1 MDDQRIRALHVIPSL
16 SLKHGGPSY
25 AVRAM
30 ARSLAIAD
38 VDVTIATTDDDG
50 DNARL
55 NVPIGE
61 PIKEDEATLY
71 YFRRNILPYKISLGL
86 ARWLN
91 ANLERFDI
99 VHIHALFSFS
109 SRAAALAARRHSVPY
124 IVRPLGVLNKWGIEN
139 RRAFLKQI
147 SLRLVEIPMLRN
159 AAAIH
164 YTSEAEKLEAS
175 RISDEVAVAKSVVIP
190 LPVEIET
197 GNADDFRQR
206 FPQTSGR
213 RIILFLSRIDEKKG
227 IELLLDAFANVRRQV
242 SDAVLVVAGNG
253 ALSYGQKLCQ
263 HAKELGITDAVIWTG
278 HLDGALRSGA
288 FAAADVFV
296 LPSYSENFGVAA
308 AEALSAGRPTIVT
321 ESVAVSEDIRGCDA
335 GIVVKND
342 SAELATAICRILS
355 QPNLA
360 SRLGANARRLAAERY
375 NINVVGRQLGDLY
388 AAVLKSRRE

>member
-1 MDDQRIRALHVIPSL
+1 MNDRRTRALHVIPSL

-25 AVRAM
+25 ALRTM

-91 ANLERFDI
+91 ANVVRFDI

-109 SRAAALAARRHSVPY
+109 SRAAGSAARRHSVPY

-147 SLRLVEIPMLRN
+147 SLRLVEIPMLRS

-164 YTSEAEKLEAS
+164 YTSEAEEREAS
-175 RISDEVAVAKSVVIP
+175 RISDEIAAQESVVIP
-190 LPVEIET
+190 LPVEIAT

-206 FPQTSGR
+206 FPQTIRR

-253 ALSYGQKLCQ
+253 APSYVHKLCQ
-263 HAKELGITDAVIWTG
+263 HAKELGIADAVIWTG

-360 SRLGANARRLAAERY
+360 SRLAVNARRLAAERY